1 MSFENHLESFI
12 NNENSKGNFKNYNP
26 ESIKKAA
33 AVIGNPQNKYKVFH
47 IAGTNG
53 KGSSAFYIAQILE
66 RSGYKTGLF
75 TSPHLLA
82 VNERISINRQNISD
96 NDAVKIIDKITAVC
110 DTSGLTWFDMITLVA
125 YEYFREKQ
133 VQFAV
138 IECGLGGRLDSTN
151 ITQDSSPLITSI
163 SLDHTLLLGNTLDK
177 ITSEKAAIIKSPGI
191 AVTSNTE
198 KEVVDVIE
206 YQSKKVNAS
215 LKIYGRDF
223 IYKIR
228 EDNKLL
234 VNYGSRSFIGIDLSL
249 ITPEQALNFSSAL
262 ALLIASKTEFDE
274 STLYQDPFEQPLGR
288 FTVLNTK
295 PLIIFDCAHNISSIK
310 AMLDTCKSRQLTK
323 GTVFLSLMADK
334 ECESIVSMIK
344 KSSFSL
350 VYVPLN
356 NQRSWIPDNGVCT
369 IMEEDNALSYLDR
382 DGINLFC
389 GSFRLYNKMADI
401 INKTKK

>member
-1 MSFENHLESFI
+1 MSFENHLNSFI
-12 NNENSKGNFKNYNP
+12 NNENSKGNFRNYNP

-33 AVIGNPQNKYKVFH
+33 AVIGNPQNEYKIFH

-53 KGSSAFYIAQILE
+53 KGSSALYIAQILE

-82 VNERISINRQNISD
+82 VNERIAINRQNISD
-96 NDAVKIIDKITAVC
+96 IDAVKIIDKITAAC

-151 ITQDSSPLITSI
+151 IMQDSNPLITSI

-177 ITSEKAAIIKSPGI
+177 ITSEKAAIIKSSGI

-198 KEVVDVIE
+198 KEIVDVIE
-206 YQSKKVNAS
+206 DQSKKANAS

-223 IYKIR
+223 IYNIR

-234 VNYGSRSFIGIDLSL
+234 VNYGSRSFNGINLSL
-249 ITPEQALNFSSAL
+249 TTPEQALNFSSAL
-262 ALLIASKTEFDE
+262 ALLVASKTEFDE
-274 STLYQDPFEQPLGR
+274 SILYQDPFEQPFGR

-295 PLIIFDCAHNISSIK
+295 PLIVFDCAHNISSIK
-310 AMLDTCKSRQLTK
+310 AMLDTCKSRQMTK

-334 ECESIVSMIK
+334 ECETIVSMIK

-350 VYVPLN
+350 VYVLLN
-356 NQRSWIPDNGVCT
+356 DQRSWIPDNGSCT
-369 IMEEDNALSYLDR
+369 IMEENNALSYIDH

-389 GSFRLYNKMADI
+389 GSFRLFNKTADI
-401 INKTKK
+401 INKTKN